1 MSGSSTARQKMLQFV
16 NWKMRVTISD
26 TREIT
31 GTFMAFDKHMNMILG
46 DSEEYRLVKQQGKR
60 GKDAY
65 VEEKRLLGLLLL
77 RGEAVISIKPVGPPA
92 PAPKYKAPAGGAPA
106 QAALPGT
113 AGMAGMAGMIARP
126 AAPRPAMPRP
136 GMPVPGQ
143 PMPFPGQPGARP
155 GMPMMMM
162 RPPPGGMRPGM
173 PMPPRPGM
181 MPPHMMF
188 GRGGPPGGFPG
199 ARPGMPPQ
207 GRGGPPQK

>member
-113 AGMAGMAGMIARP
+113 AGMAGMAGMIAR
-126 AAPRPAMPRP
+126 RQLQ
-136 GMPVPGQ
+136 GQ
-143 PMPFPGQPGARP
+143 RCPDLVCQCQANRCHFQANQEQDQACP
-155 GMPMMMM
+155 
-162 RPPPGGMRPGM
+162 
-173 PMPPRPGM
+173 
-181 MPPHMMF
+181 
-188 GRGGPPGGFPG
+188 
-199 ARPGMPPQ
+199 
-207 GRGGPPQK
+207 